1 MTLLEDSS
9 PSADDG
15 LAADHDFSQTDFC
28 DPRVFDDPGE
38 LYAWLRA
45 QPTLVRDEANNLW
58 VAARHED
65 VFTVSRDP
73 DTYCNRY
80 GVRPVIA
87 GDMSIITLDGEEH
100 IRTRRMI
107 NQGFTP
113 RRVRELIPHV
123 RQLTNEIIDQM
134 TERVQSQATQTAE
147 PSSGDE
153 TVTVDFVQDFA
164 IHVPL
169 IIICELMGLDPQQR
183 LSMYSWSD
191 AMMAGD
197 GHSEADDPVL
207 HAAAEAFGE
216 YAMMCLDLIAERRA
230 DPKDDIISI
239 LTQAFDAGD
248 LAREHKALQGVTKE
262 ELEERDNYSSLNDD
276 ELLAFLAVLLVAGN
290 ETTRNAISGG
300 LVALSKFP
308 EQKQLMI
315 DNLWD
320 DEFMDRAIDEL
331 IRYVSPVLS
340 FIRTVTHDH
349 TYRGTDLVEGDRVL
363 MLYASA
369 NRDDTVFDR
378 PDELDF
384 SREENPHLAFGIGP
398 HFCLGANLARME
410 VKTVFQELLSR
421 LPDISVPDEL
431 TPGRGNSTLV
441 IALEDIPASYSPTG
455 CPVPH

>member
-1 MTLLEDSS
+1 MTLTEDSTLHS
-9 PSADDG
+9 SDG
-15 LAADHDFSQTDFC
+15 RDFSQTDFC
-28 DPRVFDDPGE
+28 DPRIFDQPDE

-45 QPTLVRDEANNLW
+45 QPTLVRDEPNNLW

-73 DTYCNRY
+73 ETYCNRF

-100 IRTRRMI
+100 IRTRRLI

-123 RQLTNEIIDQM
+123 RQLTHEIIDQM
-134 TERVQSQATQTAE
+134 TERVQSQASADGA
-147 PSSGDE
+147 GDGTGGE
-153 TVTVDFVQDFA
+153 QVTVDFVQDFA

-169 IIICELMGLDPQQR
+169 IIICELMGRDPEQR
-183 LSMYSWSD
+183 LSMYKWSD
-191 AMMAGD
+191 DMMAGD

-216 YAMMCLDLIAERRA
+216 YAMLCLELIAERRA
-230 DPKDDIISI
+230 DPKDDLISI

-248 LAREHKALQGVTKE
+248 LARDHKALQGVTKE
-262 ELEERDNYSSLNDD
+262 ELEERENYSSLNDD

-308 EQKQLMI
+308 EQKKLLL

-320 DEFMDRAIDEL
+320 DEFMDRAVDEL
-331 IRYVSPVLS
+331 IRYVTPVLS

-363 MLYASA
+363 MLYGSA
-369 NRDDTVFDR
+369 NRDETVFEH

-384 SREENPHLAFGIGP
+384 NRAENPHLAFGIGP

-421 LPDISVPDEL
+421 LPDIDVPQDL

-441 IALEDIPASYSPTG
+441 IALEDIPATYTGSG